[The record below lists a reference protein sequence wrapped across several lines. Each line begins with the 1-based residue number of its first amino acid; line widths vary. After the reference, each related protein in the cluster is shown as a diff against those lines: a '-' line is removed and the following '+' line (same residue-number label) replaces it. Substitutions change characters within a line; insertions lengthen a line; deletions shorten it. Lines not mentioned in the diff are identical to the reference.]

1 MSWSEISNENR
12 AWVATLVA
20 SARITAPKSPEDVR
34 RLRFLVDPGF
44 DGRIGQ
50 CLLVRAPGQ
59 FGQRFHERLY
69 SIADLEQTGDNKVAF
84 ELLVRRCHVIDD
96 FNGERYDGVASNYL
110 CDMPLGGQ
118 MSFSGPVGHPFP
130 IPEDREA
137 GLLMI
142 GMGTGIA
149 PFRGLVRRIYDELG
163 GWKGPVRLFH
173 GARSGLEML
182 YQNDENADLGLYY
195 DQPTFK
201 AFAAV
206 SPRPHFDE
214 PPALDQALLE
224 NAGEVW
230 EMLQDDRT
238 HVFIAGPES
247 LTPMLEKAL
256 AKVVGSPE
264 TWKARR
270 AKLQAG
276 GRWHDVLY

>member
-1 MSWSEISNENR
+1 MSLSEATDR
-12 AWVATLVA
+12 LWTATLVA
-20 SARITAPKSPEDVR
+20 NTRITPANSPEDVR
-34 RLRFLVDPGF
+34 RLRFSADGGF
-44 DGRIGQ
+44 SGQIGQ
-50 CLLVRAPGQ
+50 CLRVRAPGQ

-69 SIADLEQTGDNKVAF
+69 SIADLEPAGGRLAV

-110 CDMPLGGQ
+110 CDLPVGGQ
-118 MSFSGPVGHPFP
+118 IEFVGPLGHPFA
-130 IPEDREA
+130 IPADREA

-182 YQNDENADLGLYY
+182 YQNQENGDLGLYY

-201 AFAAV
+201 AFEAV

-214 PPALDQALLE
+214 PPALDEALLAH
-224 NAGEVW
+224 AGEVW
-230 EMLQDDRT
+230 DMLQDKRT
-238 HVFIAGPES
+238 HVFIAGPEA
-247 LTPMLEKAL
+247 LLPMLDKAM
-256 AKVVGSPE
+256 ARVVGSAE
-264 TWKARR
+264 TWEACR
-270 AKLQAG
+270 AKLQAAG
-276 GRWHDVLY
+276 QWRDVLY